1 MKECINC
8 YICGEP
14 NLTRD
19 VVGLNKKLIS
29 RNLRK
34 FHCITCLA
42 DYLEISVEDLEERIE
57 YFKDSGCAL
66 FG

>member
-1 MKECINC
+1 MNKCINC
-8 YICGEP
+8 YICGKS

-19 VVGLNKKLIS
+19 EVGLNKKLIS
-29 RNLRK
+29 RDLSK

-42 DYLEISVEDLEERIE
+42 DYLEIPVEDLEERIE
-57 YFKDSGCAL
+57 YFKDSGCTL